1 MSILIYFFVQE
12 FMKDMHST
20 PYSFGLKSRHVDGQP
35 QINIEDHFITNK
47 MTKEQLSIS
56 KRMFLLCLGAN
67 FDVVKFKRTL
77 KKEKKAQ
84 QKQ

>member
-1 MSILIYFFVQE
+1 
-12 FMKDMHST
+12 MKDMNST
-20 PYSFGLKSRHVDGQP
+20 PYSFELEPRHVDGQA
-35 QINIEDHFITNK
+35 QISIEDHFITNK

-56 KRMFLLCLGAN
+56 KGIFQDPRGVH
-67 FDVVKFKRTL
+67 FDVVKFERTL

>member
-1 MSILIYFFVQE
+1 
-12 FMKDMHST
+12 
-20 PYSFGLKSRHVDGQP
+20 
-35 QINIEDHFITNK
+35 

-56 KRMFLLCLGAN
+56 KGIFQASGVN
-67 FDVVKFKRTL
+67 FDVVKFERTL

>member
-1 MSILIYFFVQE
+1 
-12 FMKDMHST
+12 MKDMHST
-20 PYSFGLKSRHVDGQP
+20 PYSFELKSRHVDGQA
-35 QINIEDHFITNK
+35 QQNSIEDHFITNK

-56 KRMFLLCLGAN
+56 NGIFQASTSGAN
-67 FDVVKFKRTL
+67 FDVVKFERAL

>member
-1 MSILIYFFVQE
+1 
-12 FMKDMHST
+12 MKDIHST
-20 PYSFGLKSRHVDGQP
+20 PYSLKLKSPHVDGQA
-35 QINIEDHFITNK
+35 QQSSIEDHFITNK

-56 KRMFLLCLGAN
+56 KGIFQGLGGN
-67 FDVVKFKRTL
+67 FDVVKFERTL

>member
-1 MSILIYFFVQE
+1 
-12 FMKDMHST
+12 MKDMHST
-20 PYSFGLKSRHVDGQP
+20 PYSFELEPRHVDGQA
-35 QINIEDHFITNK
+35 QSSIEDHFITNK

-56 KRMFLLCLGAN
+56 NGIFQASTSGAN
-67 FDVVKFKRTL
+67 FDVVKFERTL

>member
-1 MSILIYFFVQE
+1 
-12 FMKDMHST
+12 MKDMHSI
-20 PYSFGLKSRHVDGQP
+20 PYSFELELRHVDGQA
-35 QINIEDHFITNK
+35 QQSRIEDHFITNQ

-56 KRMFLLCLGAN
+56 KGIFQDSRGVN
-67 FDVVKFKRTL
+67 FDVVKFERTL